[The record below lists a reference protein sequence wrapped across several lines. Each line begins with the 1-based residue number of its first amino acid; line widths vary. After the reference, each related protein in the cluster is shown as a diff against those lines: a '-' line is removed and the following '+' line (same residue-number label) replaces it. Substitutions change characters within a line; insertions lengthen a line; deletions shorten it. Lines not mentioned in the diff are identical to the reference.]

1 MERDG
6 ELVGEQVDG
15 EVGGLGIDEL
25 DLDED
30 ESVSEEEEQL
40 ISISCWVGL
49 GWAGVS
55 CVRGLRSFV

>member
-1 MERDG
+1 MEREG

-25 DLDED
+25 DED

-40 ISISCWVGL
+40 ICISCWVGL
-49 GWAGVS
+49 G
-55 CVRGLRSFV
+55 

>member
-1 MERDG
+1 MEREG

-25 DLDED
+25 DED

-40 ISISCWVGL
+40 ICISCWVGL
-49 GWAGVS
+49 GWGGGS
-55 CVRGLRSFV
+55 CIRGLRGCE